1 MALTI
6 EFSITVCLTP
16 CDFHVK
22 KQKYRATRATEAHNL
37 FIFSR
42 LLGAGCL
49 KMVLLWCYL
58 WCTRSDKVSILRMPV
73 KLFAYA
79 RKAFCA
85 KA

>member
-16 CDFHVK
+16 CDFHVKK

-49 KMVLLWCYL
+49 KMVLL
-58 WCTRSDKVSILRMPV
+58 
-73 KLFAYA
+73 
-79 RKAFCA
+79 
-85 KA
+85 